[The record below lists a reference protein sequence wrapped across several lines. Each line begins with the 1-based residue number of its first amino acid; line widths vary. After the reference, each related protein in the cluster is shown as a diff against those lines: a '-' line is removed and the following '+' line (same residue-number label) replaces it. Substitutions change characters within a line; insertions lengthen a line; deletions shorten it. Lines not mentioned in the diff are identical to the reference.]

1 VDLLGEDLLELFGS
15 SLLDGLGD
23 LGGAGG
29 MADLAGLVV

>member
-15 SLLDGLGD
+15 GLLNGLGN

-29 MADLAGLVV
+29 VADLAGLVV